1 MSELQPVAEIGSFTA
16 SGKQPQEKSLT
27 VAIPALN
34 EEKNI
39 ESAIRAAL
47 AAGAKVPGL
56 RLEIIVVDD
65 GSRDRTAEIVRAIS
79 QQYDNVR
86 MIQNPE
92 NIGLGAS
99 IRRAI
104 EVAGMERFL
113 FIPGDNDIPTS
124 TLELLFSNAY
134 AADVVMTYFLNDES
148 RGRKRY
154 LLSNLFR
161 VIYTTAF
168 DIYVLYVNGP
178 AVYPTEKLRHLQ
190 LHSTRFSI
198 VAEINIKLL
207 RQGVSFVE
215 IPSNRQVGMEGST
228 SATLRS
234 LLETMRIFT
243 RLIVDVYFREP
254 ERYAK
259 RPVRR
264 AYTLSLHPI
273 SPADPTPAQSGLD
286 NGNRAPQ

>member
-1 MSELQPVAEIGSFTA
+1 MSEPQPVAESRPFSVSEKPSYPPG
-16 SGKQPQEKSLT
+16 KSLT

-47 AAGAKVPGL
+47 ETGAKVPEL
-56 RLEIIVVDD
+56 RLEIIVIDD
-65 GSRDRTAEIVRAIS
+65 GSRDRTAEIVRGIS
-79 QQYDNVR
+79 QQHDNVR

-104 EVAGMERFL
+104 EAAGMEKFL
-113 FIPGDNDIPTS
+113 FIPGDNDIPAS
-124 TLELLFSNAY
+124 TLDLLFRNAY
-134 AADVVMTYFLNDES
+134 AADVVMTYFHNDES

-168 DIYVLYVNGP
+168 DIYALYVNGP
-178 AVYPTEKLRHLQ
+178 AVYPTAMLQ
-190 LHSTRFSI
+190 QLDLYSTRFSI
-198 VAEINIKLL
+198 VAEINVKLL
-207 RQGVSFVE
+207 RQGVSYVE
-215 IPSNRQVGMEGST
+215 IASNRQVGMEGST
-228 SATLRS
+228 SATLSS
-234 LLETMRIFT
+234 LMETIRVFV
-243 RLIVDVYFREP
+243 RLIADVYFREP

-259 RPVRR
+259 RPVRQP
-264 AYTLSLHPI
+264 YTLSLHPI
-273 SPADPTPAQSGLD
+273 NPETHEVPAQA
-286 NGNRAPQ
+286 NKNRGN